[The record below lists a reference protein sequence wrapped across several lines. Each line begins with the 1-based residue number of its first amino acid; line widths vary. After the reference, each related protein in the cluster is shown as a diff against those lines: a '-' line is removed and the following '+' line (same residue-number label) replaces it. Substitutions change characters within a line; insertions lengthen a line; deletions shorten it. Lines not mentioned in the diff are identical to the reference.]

1 MGAGSSSF
9 MRVKAIVGG
18 YNNLS
23 KLLCTHDNIG
33 FIRDMFRLYPELERY
48 YRSSRSDCQLD
59 RYIPYLFPDLFQVEI
74 LKPLNEGTLSD
85 ADERD
90 VIITLCRLD
99 FPDTW
104 NTFLADPG
112 GRQLLANHSDW
123 LLDGLVNSYPTEP
136 TSSAVEQ
143 QKWLWN
149 YLLRQGVL
157 TKSIVKGYL
166 RDLDRRLF
174 IMNYVLHDTDPA
186 HSLLLYKPISK
197 FLATMP
203 NRERMDYMRTLR
215 RKQLERI
222 IPLMLAKSTQLDVH
236 VKMFIDELYTRL
248 TPLTW
253 AYMLTLARA
262 TRDIYRPILNMF
274 FIPLDNSWFSVFAIA
289 ALMGF
294 IVTELSRYTYIQVGP
309 NRYKLITYPIY
320 RLTLLN
326 SKTLMYAVH
335 DSYLQ
340 TIAVAFYQYN
350 EGFIPLTEEDVYFTP
365 FFTIAL
371 SGTGQ
376 GGISAEDMLYN
387 IRRFTD
393 VDTIITSVIKEYQTV
408 PPHVRGGWATS
419 TVVRKIKTR
428 QPLGIR
434 TNITGG

>member
-48 YRSSRSDCQLD
+48 YRSSRSDCQFD

-174 IMNYVLHDTDPA
+174 VMNYVLHDTDPA

-215 RKQLERI
+215 RKQLELI

-274 FIPLDNSWFSVFAIA
+274 FIPLDLFQAILGQVATAQKMTGLTNSCFKD
-289 ALMGF
+289 
-294 IVTELSRYTYIQVGP
+294 ELYEAYQV
-309 NRYKLITYPIY
+309 N
-320 RLTLLN
+320 TL
-326 SKTLMYAVH
+326 
-335 DSYLQ
+335 
-340 TIAVAFYQYN
+340 
-350 EGFIPLTEEDVYFTP
+350 
-365 FFTIAL
+365 IAL
-371 SGTGQ
+371 KNRQGYSSGIDSTGD
-376 GGISAEDMLYN
+376 EL
-387 IRRFTD
+387 
-393 VDTIITSVIKEYQTV
+393 TS
-408 PPHVRGGWATS
+408 
-419 TVVRKIKTR
+419 
-428 QPLGIR
+428 
-434 TNITGG
+434 

>member
-1 MGAGSSSF
+1 MN
-9 MRVKAIVGG
+9 VKDA
-18 YNNLS
+18 
-23 KLLCTHDNIG
+23 
-33 FIRDMFRLYPELERY
+33 ERY
-48 YRSSRSDCQLD
+48 LR
-59 RYIPYLFPDLFQVEI
+59 RYSQ
-74 LKPLNEGTLSD
+74 
-85 ADERD
+85 
-90 VIITLCRLD
+90 
-99 FPDTW
+99 
-104 NTFLADPG
+104 
-112 GRQLLANHSDW
+112 
-123 LLDGLVNSYPTEP
+123 
-136 TSSAVEQ
+136 
-143 QKWLWN
+143 
-149 YLLRQGVL
+149 
-157 TKSIVKGYL
+157 L
-166 RDLDRRLF
+166 RDSYDRVLQSMYKIFPTFQEMVLSGKHPVDKKILF
-174 IMNYVLHDTDPA
+174 MNP
-186 HSLLLYKPISK
+186 
-197 FLATMP
+197 
-203 NRERMDYMRTLR
+203 
-215 RKQLERI
+215 
-222 IPLMLAKSTQLDVH
+222 
-236 VKMFIDELYTRL
+236 
-248 TPLTW
+248 
-253 AYMLTLARA
+253 
-262 TRDIYRPILNMF
+262 DIF